1 MAQDFRR
8 YTSPNVGTAP
18 ATVMTADSYDT
29 VVGISISNVTSGTIN
44 VDCYINDG
52 TNDIYLIKT
61 APILSGST
69 LQIIDGGSRFVLHSG
84 DALKVVSDTASSAD
98 VWVSAVDAISA

>member
-52 TNDIYLIKT
+52 TNDIYLLK
-61 APILSGST
+61 AQSVEANST
-69 LQIIDGGSRFVLHSG
+69 FIWNDRIVIGAGDKVSVFCDSAANVDVYYTYIDQ
-84 DALKVVSDTASSAD
+84 DWT
-98 VWVSAVDAISA
+98 